1 MHAVHHTTNSNTLL
15 YATGADNPPM
25 REPLRTSLPAQE
37 RPGDAGCTVYGTMHR
52 PVMIDRAINFARFIF
67 GGADLMIRREDEP
80 YPGTVL
86 SAHQPYHLPPVCG
99 YCADVKEGYPLIP
112 ARESP
117 RVPPCINTVYHG
129 RRRECRSSH
138 TNDPRMPKP
147 RHSRHHPFLFC
158 GARGE
163 RWPSPAGARGITHAI
178 QVTFFLQDEPARE
191 REILWLCKAIAAYF
205 LKKTPSL
212 PNPNRRGSDR
222 RENTPHRA
230 RI

>member
-1 MHAVHHTTNSNTLL
+1 
-15 YATGADNPPM
+15 
-25 REPLRTSLPAQE
+25 
-37 RPGDAGCTVYGTMHR
+37 
-52 PVMIDRAINFARFIF
+52 
-67 GGADLMIRREDEP
+67 MIRREDEP

-205 LKKTPSL
+205 LKKRPHQYQIRTGEDVIDGEHSASCPHMNGCKRWFRGQGYRRTRHRRIQMRLTEPVMDRPLGL
-212 PNPNRRGSDR
+212 PEEFTVPKYPEPPEFGFVGV
-222 RENTPHRA
+222 EV
-230 RI
+230 